1 MLRQKYIGETKH
13 YEIDELF
20 MEKIRDM
27 PRPIGIDIAIQ
38 VDEVASD
45 LPVLEFWQQNIAGVS
60 HINTDPFFFRV
71 EYLNQEDD
79 TPIFFDVYEI
89 DSDEYLDLYNKNK
102 IIKLNDNKRTNEYL
116 GEDNKHRAAN

>member
-1 MLRQKYIGETKH
+1 
-13 YEIDELF
+13 